1 PCTTFNFSKMNE
13 PKFLLE
19 DFFCGKV
26 LDKKELE
33 NGIARYK
40 TYLDNNPLPIELWDL
55 KPTVD
60 YLLAVKRTVCAVG
73 PYRNLKLLGI
83 GKHIN
88 SNFVLHGRARIL
100 FEESILIPGT
110 KIIRGDLHFSGKSG
124 VDYVEHSD
132 DHRKIEGEGCNVA
145 PSFFKG

>member
-1 PCTTFNFSKMNE
+1 NFSKMNE
-13 PKFLLE
+13 PKLLLE

-73 PYRNLKLLGI
+73 PYRNLTLFEIGNRIASDLVLLCG
-83 GKHIN
+83 
-88 SNFVLHGRARIL
+88 ARIL
-100 FEESILIPGT
+100 FEESILIP
-110 KIIRGDLHFSGKSG
+110 
-124 VDYVEHSD
+124 
-132 DHRKIEGEGCNVA
+132 
-145 PSFFKG
+145 